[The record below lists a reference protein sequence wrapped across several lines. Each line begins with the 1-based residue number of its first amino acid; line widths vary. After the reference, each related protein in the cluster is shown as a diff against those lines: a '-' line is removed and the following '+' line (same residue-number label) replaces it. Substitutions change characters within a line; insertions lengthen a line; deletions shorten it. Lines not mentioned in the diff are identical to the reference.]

1 MAFLPSIQPL
11 IWAVF
16 CPHKKNWNIFSELEK
31 IWKRP
36 YVYDYLSCKK
46 KSKTSSSTST
56 FHLKMWEFFFSLFL
70 LVKECIALR
79 RNSASCQYLNVL
91 KSNFIFIFGKLH
103 FCNLKIDQ
111 SDVHITRFDYSPLP
125 LKIADFFQLFCN
137 GPSKLIERQ
146 QPVNWTKINLQLIKI
161 ISISHHKNDQNRGIW
176 QLGGVSRRLWS
187 SLQ

>member
-16 CPHKKNWNIFSELEK
+16 CPHKRNWNIFSELEK

-36 YVYDYLSCKK
+36 YVYDYLSWKK

-56 FHLKMWEFFFSLFL
+56 FHLKMWEFFFRLFL

-91 KSNFIFIFGKLH
+91 KSNFIFGKLH

-146 QPVNWTKINLQLIKI
+146 QTVKQN
-161 ISISHHKNDQNRGIW
+161 KNKFATDQNKGSW
-176 QLGGVSRRLWS
+176 QLGGVSRRLWG